1 MANNV
6 VNLEKLPKTSSQYI
20 WADYIEL
27 LALYNND
34 RQISKSDVLDRLQE
48 RSDLGETEDLD
59 RDLAVQIQPDDRWTL
74 ALTDWFL
81 HLEYRNSEFGNAYP
95 FIISEKPTIL
105 KRKENLTPE
114 QKLYVFFLLASN
126 LWAVSKKDR
135 SQLTSVFEIVS
146 LEAIK
151 SYMPSQAKSYL
162 FGKNPLNDGPF
173 TGKLFEKI
181 QKLANELNETTNIR
195 EDDFALGNTGDKGL
209 DIVSYIPF
217 NDKASGTI
225 LAFAQCAC
233 TTDWVSKQH
242 DSSEDAWSNIIS
254 ITGRLSNMVFI
265 PFCFRDAIGGWYH
278 RVDIKK
284 SILVDRPRLI
294 YLLQEKSDKIMNS
307 VSISV
312 VDEFLSEQETIF

>member
-1 MANNV
+1 MPNHVA
-6 VNLEKLPKTSSQYI
+6 NLEKLPQTSSQYI

-27 LALYNND
+27 LALYNPD
-34 RQISKSDVLDRLQE
+34 RQVSKSDVLDRLQE

-59 RDLAVQIQPDDRWTL
+59 RDLEIQIQPDDRWSL
-74 ALTDWFL
+74 SLTDWFL
-81 HLEYRNSEFGNAYP
+81 HLEYRKNEFGDAYP
-95 FIISEKPTIL
+95 FIVSEKPTVL
-105 KRKENLTPE
+105 KCKENLTFE
-114 QKLYVFFLLASN
+114 HKLYIFFLLASN
-126 LWAVSKKDR
+126 LWAVSKKAQ

-151 SYMPSQAKSYL
+151 CYMPSHAKSFL

-173 TGKLFEKI
+173 TGKLFDKI
-181 QKLANELNETTNIR
+181 QELANELNETTNIR

-217 NDKASGTI
+217 YDKASGMI

-265 PFCFRDAIGGWYH
+265 PFCFRDATGGWYH

-294 YLLQEKSDKIMNS
+294 YLLQKKLDTLLNS
-307 VSISV
+307 LDISV
-312 VDEFLSEQETIF
+312 VDEFLSEEETIF